1 MTRPLGSRR
10 LPLIALILRDL
21 GWLPLL
27 LALSLSSAGA
37 ASRCKLVMYPRVPV
51 RMDDLQPVVSAEING
66 TTAPFV
72 VDTGSFFD
80 FLSPAAATQF
90 KLPLK
95 YAPPGYYITGV
106 GGSSVLPQIATADT
120 FTVAGISGHQAIF
133 LVGGNDFQG
142 GTAGILGQNIFR
154 LADVEFDFADGMLR
168 FVNPQHCGG
177 DVLAYWA
184 TTQPV
189 GVVGLS
195 WMSNEQTDIIGKAS
209 VNGQDINALF
219 DSGSWR
225 TILSLHAAKRAGI
238 TPDSP
243 GVVPAGDSFGVGD
256 KPVKVWVAPID
267 KFEIGGEL
275 IEHTHILI
283 GDIGLENA
291 DMMLGTDFFLAHH
304 IYVAYSQNKL
314 YFTYNGG
321 PVFDLNARR
330 PAGQAKAPPGG
341 TAGAATQPGSSQG
354 TGTATQAPAP
364 EPKDAADFMRR
375 GMAETSRGELSQAIA
390 DLTRACGLAA
400 TDADCRYRRGLAYWR
415 NRNPQLAL
423 ADFDAALK
431 LAPADYDVH
440 LSRAEL
446 QMPHLRDGVAGD
458 LDAVDHLAPQ
468 EADLRLE
475 LATQYGSIGQYAPA
489 THQLDL
495 WIQYHPQDI
504 RLPEALGSRCWMRA
518 AANVELDQALADCD
532 RAVHAELAASHSA
545 FWRLTHRDAP
555 GPGWLMRNRSLVYLR
570 RGDLDKA
577 IADDDAALGQSDPGK
592 SGARASA
599 QYLRALAELR
609 KGLTSRGQADLAAA
623 EKLDG
628 GVVRHFAKMGLAP

>member
-1 MTRPLGSRR
+1 VTRFLGSTR
-10 LPLIALILRDL
+10 PLIALVLRL

-27 LALSLSSAGA
+27 LALSLSSASA
-37 ASRCKLVMYPRVPV
+37 ASRCNLVMYPRVPV
-51 RMDDLQPVVSAEING
+51 RMDDLQPVLSAEING
-66 TTAPFV
+66 TPAQFV

-106 GGSSVLPQIATADT
+106 GGSSVLPQIATAET
-120 FTVAGISGHQAIF
+120 FAVAGITGHQAIF
-133 LVGGNDFQG
+133 LVGDNDFQG
-142 GTAGILGQNIFR
+142 GIAGILGQNIFR
-154 LADVEFDFADGMLR
+154 IADVEFDFANGMLR
-168 FVNPQHCGG
+168 FVKPQHCGG
-177 DVLAYWA
+177 DALAYWA
-184 TTQPV
+184 TTQAI
-189 GVVGLS
+189 GVVKLS
-195 WMSNEQTDIIGKAS
+195 LMSDQQTDIIAKAS
-209 VNGQDINALF
+209 VNGHTINALF

-225 TILSLHAAKRAGI
+225 TILSLHAARRAGI

-267 KFEIGGEL
+267 KFEIGGEQ

-283 GDIGLENA
+283 GDIGLDNA

-330 PAGQAKAPPGG
+330 PPAQPRAAPGSTAATGQAPP
-341 TAGAATQPGSSQG
+341 TNPT
-354 TGTATQAPAP
+354 
-364 EPKDAADFMRR
+364 DAADFMRR

-390 DLTRACGLAA
+390 DLTRACDLAA
-400 TDADCRYRRGLAYWR
+400 TDADCHYRRGLAYWR
-415 NRNPQLAL
+415 NHNPQLAL

-431 LAPADYDVH
+431 LAPDDYDVH

-446 QMPHLRDGVAGD
+446 QMAHLHDGVAGD

-475 LATQYGSIGQYAPA
+475 LATQYGSIGEYAAA

-495 WIQYHPQDI
+495 WIRYHPQDI
-504 RLPEALGSRCWMRA
+504 RLPDALGSRCWMRA
-518 AANVELDQALADCD
+518 AGNVDLDQALADCD
-532 RAVHAELAASHSA
+532 RAVHAELAESHSA

-555 GPGWLMRNRSLVYLR
+555 GPGWLMKNRSLVYLR

-577 IADDDAALGQSDPGK
+577 IADDDAALSQTDPSK

-599 QYLRALAELR
+599 QYLRGLAELR
-609 KGLTSRGQADLAAA
+609 KGLTSQGQADLIAA

-628 GVVRHFAKMGLAP
+628 VVARHFAKMGLAP

>member
-1 MTRPLGSRR
+1 MLSR
-10 LPLIALILRDL
+10 AL
-21 GWLPLL
+21 GWIPLL
-27 LALSLSSAGA
+27 LALSLSTAGA
-37 ASRCKLVMYPRVPV
+37 ASRCNLVMYPRVPV

-66 TTAPFV
+66 TAAPFV

-120 FTVAGISGHQAIF
+120 FTVAGITGHQALF
-133 LVGGNDFQG
+133 LVGDNDFQG
-142 GTAGILGQNIFR
+142 GIAGILGQNIFR
-154 LADVEFDFADGMLR
+154 LADVEFDFANGMLR
-168 FVNPQHCGG
+168 FVRPQHCGG

-189 GVVGLS
+189 GAVSLS
-195 WMSNEQTDIIGKAS
+195 WMSNEQTDIIAKAA
-209 VNGQDINALF
+209 VNGHDISVLF

-267 KFEIGGEL
+267 RFEIGGEL
-275 IEHTHILI
+275 IEHTHVLI

-321 PVFDLNARR
+321 AVFDLNARR
-330 PAGQAKAPPGG
+330 PAGQAKAPPSGA
-341 TAGAATQPGSSQG
+341 AGAATQPGSSQG
-354 TGTATQAPAP
+354 TSAATQAPA
-364 EPKDAADFMRR
+364 PKDAADFMRR

-390 DLTRACGLAA
+390 DLTRACALAA
-400 TDADCRYRRGLAYWR
+400 TDADCHYRRGLAYWR
-415 NRNPQLAL
+415 NHDPELAL

-431 LAPADYDVH
+431 LAPDDYDVH

-446 QMPHLRDGVAGD
+446 QLPQQHDGVAGD
-458 LDAVDHLAPQ
+458 LDAVDRLAPQ
-468 EADLRLE
+468 EADVRLQ
-475 LATQYGSIGQYAPA
+475 LARQYESIGHYAAA
-489 THQLDL
+489 THQIDL
-495 WIQYHPQDI
+495 WIHYHPQDI
-504 RLPEALGSRCWMRA
+504 RLPEALGSRCWTRA

-577 IADDDAALGQSDPGK
+577 IADDDAALAQAGPGM
-592 SGARASA
+592 GAASA
-599 QYLRALAELR
+599 SALYLRGLAELR
-609 KGLTSRGQADLAAA
+609 KGLASQGQADLTAA
-623 EKLDG
+623 EKLDSG
-628 GVVRHFAKMGLAP
+628 IAQHFAKMGLTP

>member
-1 MTRPLGSRR
+1 MLSR
-10 LPLIALILRDL
+10 AL
-21 GWLPLL
+21 GWIPLL
-27 LALSLSSAGA
+27 LALSLSTAGA
-37 ASRCKLVMYPRVPV
+37 ASRCNLVMYPRVPV

-80 FLSPAAATQF
+80 FLSPAAAAQF

-120 FTVAGISGHQAIF
+120 FTVAGITGHQALF
-133 LVGGNDFQG
+133 LVGDNDFQG
-142 GTAGILGQNIFR
+142 GIAGILGQNIFR
-154 LADVEFDFADGMLR
+154 LADVEFDFANGMLR
-168 FVNPQHCGG
+168 FVRPQHCGG

-189 GVVGLS
+189 GAVSLS
-195 WMSNEQTDIIGKAS
+195 WMSNEQTDIIAKAA
-209 VNGQDINALF
+209 VNGHGINALF

-267 KFEIGGEL
+267 RFEIGGEL
-275 IEHTHILI
+275 IEHTHVLI

-321 PVFDLNARR
+321 PVFDLSARR
-330 PAGQAKAPPGG
+330 PSGQGKA
-341 TAGAATQPGSSQG
+341 ALSRMAAAATTQ
-354 TGTATQAPAP
+354 QAPTSNATDP
-364 EPKDAADFMRR
+364 ADFMRR
-375 GMAETSRGELSQAIA
+375 GMAESSRGELSQAIA
-390 DLTRACGLAA
+390 DLTRACALAA
-400 TDADCRYRRGLAYWR
+400 SDADCHYRRGLAYWR
-415 NRNPQLAL
+415 NHNPELAL

-431 LAPADYDVH
+431 LAPNDYDAH

-446 QMPHLRDGVAGD
+446 QLPRQHDGVGGD
-458 LDAVDHLAPQ
+458 LDAVDRLAPQ

-475 LATQYGSIGQYAPA
+475 LATQYESIGQYAAA

-495 WIQYHPQDI
+495 WIRYHPQDI
-504 RLPEALGSRCWMRA
+504 RLPEALGSRCWTRA

-577 IADDDAALGQSDPGK
+577 IADDDTALGRTDPGE
-592 SGARASA
+592 SRATASPL
-599 QYLRALAELR
+599 YLRGLAELR
-609 KGLTSRGQADLAAA
+609 KGLTSQGQADLAAA
-623 EKLDG
+623 RKLQPDLDQ
-628 GVVRHFAKMGLAP
+628 HFASMGLKP